1 MLFKYAS
8 EEFLTLVTQIK
19 NLVEF
24 EIASYSVTST
34 LQQTNFRHTL
44 IMNLKLILELNNDG
58 ELIIIDNIPEVS
70 DDE

>member
-34 LQQTNFRHTL
+34 LQQTNFPPL
-44 IMNLKLILELNNDG
+44 SE
-58 ELIIIDNIPEVS
+58 
-70 DDE
+70 